1 MEQRVSDVQTL
12 EEFECL
18 LGESPTNYP
27 KGESIENME
36 SELHSASIDTEIYEQ
51 TIEQNMQEA
60 THSLQTSTKV
70 FIFIYV
76 FDMMASYFCY
86 RL

>member
-1 MEQRVSDVQTL
+1 MCANFQKKAKDKTKHFTMEQRVSDVQTL

-36 SELHSASIDTEIYEQ
+36 SELHSASIDR
-51 TIEQNMQEA
+51 
-60 THSLQTSTKV
+60 H
-70 FIFIYV
+70 
-76 FDMMASYFCY
+76 
-86 RL
+86 